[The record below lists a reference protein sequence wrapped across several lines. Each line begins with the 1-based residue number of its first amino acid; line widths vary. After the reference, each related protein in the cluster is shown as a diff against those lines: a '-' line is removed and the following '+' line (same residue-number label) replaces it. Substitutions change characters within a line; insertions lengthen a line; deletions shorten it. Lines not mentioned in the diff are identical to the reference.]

1 MLQKS
6 IMNRNRIYFKK
17 TSRNY
22 RNKKY
27 IMTEKKIA
35 GGLNSI
41 MEMTKDRTSELEDR
55 TVELPNLNRENTD

>member
-22 RNKKY
+22 RNKKIY
-27 IMTEKKIA
+27 NDRKKDCWRA
-35 GGLNSI
+35 Q
-41 MEMTKDRTSELEDR
+41 
-55 TVELPNLNRENTD
+55 